1 MHTLPSTLP
10 QTFAKQNGPTSRS
23 GVHSK
28 SMRSPGLHLPAEAD
42 LVDAGEQRGSSL

>member
-28 SMRSPGLHLPAEAD
+28 SMR
-42 LVDAGEQRGSSL
+42 